1 MIEPQTRPHTGRGGV
16 HCFPVGRSAVFTQL
30 KLRDVASGYVRRTVK
45 LSAAK
50 GRMPL
55 PPFSNQLTV
64 EGGIASLARA
74 RATGHSARTTA
85 FRSFS
90 AAPGMLTC
98 PARPNLPIYRRS
110 TEQSIETSRLR
121 AFEWSDWAR
130 AVSPAPQRP
139 IGPQTARHSGPAI
152 DAAYTRQR
160 ARRAA
165 FKLWAGLR
173 HSRALL
179 LPIFGPASGQGL
191 HPTGRE
197 VWNVRYDNKTTQ
209 KPYSD
214 YFSDASPSPESYG
227 SRLAGSARSRAGS
240 GRAPRRRGSCRARYD
255 SHLLS

>member
-90 AAPGMLTC
+90 AAPGMLSC

-152 DAAYTRQR
+152 DAAYTRQQR
-160 ARRAA
+160 E
-165 FKLWAGLR
+165 
-173 HSRALL
+173 
-179 LPIFGPASGQGL
+179 
-191 HPTGRE
+191 TGRLQIMGRIE
-197 VWNVRYDNKTTQ
+197 TF
-209 KPYSD
+209 P
-214 YFSDASPSPESYG
+214 
-227 SRLAGSARSRAGS
+227 RSSSSHFRSSKRAGITPHGPKS
-240 GRAPRRRGSCRARYD
+240 LEYPV
-255 SHLLS
+255 